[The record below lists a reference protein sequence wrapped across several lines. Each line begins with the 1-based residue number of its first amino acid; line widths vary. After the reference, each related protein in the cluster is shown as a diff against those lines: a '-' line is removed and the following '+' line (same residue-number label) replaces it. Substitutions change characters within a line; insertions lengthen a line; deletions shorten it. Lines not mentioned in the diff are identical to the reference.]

1 MKDQL
6 DLNYKLKDVTFVF
19 VSISKHSVMSKSGLE
34 PTTASSR
41 YRQYV
46 KFILDY
52 SVKIIIIIMM
62 MMTSNFW
69 MFFMIKLCLHNST
82 AYSIQQ
88 PTLICEDG
96 AISLNL

>member
-41 YRQYV
+41 YSQYV

-52 SVKIIIIIMM
+52 SVKIIIIIM
-62 MMTSNFW
+62 TSNFG
-69 MFFMIKLCLHNST
+69 MLFMIKLCLHNST

>member
-34 PTTASSR
+34 PTTVSSR
-41 YRQYV
+41 YKEYV
-46 KFILDY
+46 KFILHY
-52 SVKIIIIIMM
+52 SVKIIIIIM
-62 MMTSNFW
+62 TSNFG
-69 MFFMIKLCLHNST
+69 MLFMIKLCLHNST

>member
-19 VSISKHSVMSKSGLE
+19 VSISKHGVMSKSGLE

-52 SVKIIIIIMM
+52 SAKIIIIIM
-62 MMTSNFW
+62 TSNFG
-69 MFFMIKLCLHNST
+69 MLFMIKLCLHNST

>member
-52 SVKIIIIIMM
+52 SVKIIIIIM
-62 MMTSNFW
+62 TSNFG
-69 MFFMIKLCLHNST
+69 MLFMIKLCLHNST